1 MAASALI
8 AMPLYAQEVDVTGS
22 SPSAPASP
30 ADNAFEVTFGLGYA
44 PGFGDIGAG
53 QPSLTDQI
61 TVGGELQLGLGEDQS
76 QFHDRCLRY
85 GGGLQGTQ
93 QMTSGATIYTATAGV
108 QGN

>member
-1 MAASALI
+1 MKSTFIVMAASALI
-8 AMPLYAQEVDVTGS
+8 AVFLYAKEVDVTGS

-85 GGGLQGTQ
+85 GGACRGR
-93 QMTSGATIYTATAGV
+93 SR
-108 QGN
+108 